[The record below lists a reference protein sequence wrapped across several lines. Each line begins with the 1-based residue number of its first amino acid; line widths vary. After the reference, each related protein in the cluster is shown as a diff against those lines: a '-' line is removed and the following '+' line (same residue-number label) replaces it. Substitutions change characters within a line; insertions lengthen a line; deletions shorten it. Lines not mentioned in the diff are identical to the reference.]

1 MSNRHTG
8 SRVSHATVQDF
19 DLMSIQEKLDFY
31 YLLRRRAELFG
42 EQRSD
47 YFLVEEK
54 LKDDLR
60 R

>member
-19 DLMSIQEKLDFY
+19 DLMSKQEKLDFY

-42 EQRSD
+42 EQLLD
-47 YFLVEEK
+47 YSRVEEK

-60 R
+60 H

>member
-42 EQRSD
+42 EQRHD